1 MPGAEIIPRATV
13 LDASVAVRLLTMEPG
28 TAEAIALLRRPTR
41 WVAPR
46 LLLTEVAGTLH
57 RKIDERRI
65 HDIAAAEALDVLLN
79 AVERG
84 EIRLAEDERFMAAA
98 LMLATLMS
106 HKVADC
112 VYVALAEHEGAALAT
127 ADRRLASL
135 AERRG
140 VTTTLLSQTDRA

>member
-1 MPGAEIIPRATV
+1 MPGAEVIPLATV
-13 LDASVAVRLLTMEPG
+13 LDASVAVRWIATEPG
-28 TAEAIALLRRPTR
+28 TAAAIALLRRPTR
-41 WVAPR
+41 WLAPR
-46 LLLTEVAGTLH
+46 LLLTEVAGALH
-57 RKIDERRI
+57 RKIGERRI
-65 HDIAAAEALDVLLN
+65 RDIAATEALDVLLN
-79 AVERG
+79 AVDRG
-84 EIRLAEDERFMAAA
+84 EIQLAEDERFMAAA

-140 VTTTLLSQTDRA
+140 VATTLLS

>member
-1 MPGAEIIPRATV
+1 MPGAEIIPLATV
-13 LDASVAVRLLTMEPG
+13 LDASVAVRWLAMEPG
-28 TAEAIALLRRPTR
+28 TAAAIALLRRPTR

-46 LLLTEVAGTLH
+46 LLLTEVAGALH
-57 RKIDERRI
+57 RKIGERRI
-65 HDIAAAEALDVLLN
+65 RDIAATEALDVLLN
-79 AVERG
+79 AVDRG
-84 EIRLAEDERFMAAA
+84 EIQLAEDERFMAAA

-140 VTTTLLSQTDRA
+140 VATTLLS

>member
-1 MPGAEIIPRATV
+1 MPGAEVIPLATV
-13 LDASVAVRLLTMEPG
+13 LDASVAVRWLAMEPG
-28 TAEAIALLRRPTR
+28 TTAAVALIKRPTR
-41 WVAPR
+41 WLAPR
-46 LLLTEVAGTLH
+46 LLLTEVAGALH
-57 RKIDERRI
+57 RKVSEGRI
-65 HDIAAAEALDVLLN
+65 RDIAATEALDVLLN

-98 LMLATLMS
+98 FVLATLMS

-112 VYVALAEHEGAALAT
+112 LYVALAELEGAALAT

-140 VTTTLLSQTDRA
+140 VATTLLS

>member
-1 MPGAEIIPRATV
+1 MPGAEIIPLATV
-13 LDASVAVRLLTMEPG
+13 LDASVAVRWLAMEPG
-28 TAEAIALLRRPTR
+28 TAAAVALMGRPTR

-57 RKIDERRI
+57 RKIRERRI
-65 HDIAAAEALDVLLN
+65 RDIAATEALDVLLN
-79 AVERG
+79 AVDRG
-84 EIRLAEDERFMAAA
+84 EIRLAEDERLMAAA
-98 LMLATLMS
+98 LTLATLMA

-112 VYVALAEHEGAALAT
+112 VYVALAEHEGAGLAT

-140 VTTTLLSQTDRA
+140 VATTLLS

>member
-1 MPGAEIIPRATV
+1 MPGAEIIPLATV
-13 LDASVAVRLLTMEPG
+13 LDASVVVRWVSMEPG
-28 TAEAIALLRRPTR
+28 TAAAVALLKRPIR

-46 LLLTEVAGTLH
+46 LLLTEVAGALH
-57 RKIDERRI
+57 RKTSEGRI
-65 HDIAAAEALDVLLN
+65 RDVAATEALDVILS
-79 AVERG
+79 AVHRG
-84 EIRLAEDERFMAAA
+84 EIQLAEDEQFMAAA
-98 LMLATLMS
+98 LVLATLMS

-140 VTTTLLSQTDRA
+140 IATTLLS

>member
-1 MPGAEIIPRATV
+1 MPGAEVIPLATV
-13 LDASVAVRLLTMEPG
+13 LDASVAVSWIATEPG
-28 TAEAIALLRRPTR
+28 TAAAIALMRRPTR
-41 WVAPR
+41 WLAPR
-46 LLLTEVAGTLH
+46 LLLTEVAGALH
-57 RKIDERRI
+57 RKIGERRI
-65 HDIAAAEALDVLLN
+65 RDIAATEALDVLLN
-79 AVERG
+79 AVDRG
-84 EIRLAEDERFMAAA
+84 EIQLAEDERFMAAA

-140 VTTTLLSQTDRA
+140 VATTLLS

>member
-1 MPGAEIIPRATV
+1 MPGAEIIPLATV
-13 LDASVAVRLLTMEPG
+13 LDASVAIRWLAMEPG
-28 TAEAIALLRRPTR
+28 TAAAIALLKRPTR

-46 LLLTEVAGTLH
+46 LLLTEVAGALH
-57 RKIDERRI
+57 RKISERRI
-65 HDIAAAEALDVLLN
+65 RDVAATEALDVLLN
-79 AVERG
+79 AVDRG
-84 EIRLAEDERFMAAA
+84 EIQLAEDERFVGAA
-98 LMLATLMS
+98 LMRATLMS

-140 VTTTLLSQTDRA
+140 VATTLLS

>member
-1 MPGAEIIPRATV
+1 MPGAEVIPLATV
-13 LDASVAVRLLTMEPG
+13 LDASVAVRWVTMEPG
-28 TAEAIALLRRPTR
+28 TAVAIALLRRPTR

-46 LLLTEVAGTLH
+46 LLLTEVAGALH
-57 RKIDERRI
+57 RKIREGRI
-65 HDIAAAEALDVLLN
+65 RDIAATEALDVLLD
-79 AVERG
+79 AIGRG
-84 EIRLAEDERFMAAA
+84 EIQLADDERVMAAA

-140 VTTTLLSQTDRA
+140 VATTLLS

>member
-1 MPGAEIIPRATV
+1 MPGAEIIPLATV
-13 LDASVAVRLLTMEPG
+13 LDASVAVRWIATEPG
-28 TAEAIALLRRPTR
+28 TAAAIALLRRPTR
-41 WVAPR
+41 WIAPR
-46 LLLTEVAGTLH
+46 LLLTEVAGALH
-57 RKIDERRI
+57 RKIGERRI
-65 HDIAAAEALDVLLN
+65 RDVAATEALDALLN
-79 AVERG
+79 AVDRG
-84 EIRLAEDERFMAAA
+84 EIQLAEDERFMAAA

-140 VTTTLLSQTDRA
+140 VATTLLS

>member
-1 MPGAEIIPRATV
+1 MPGAEIIPHTTV
-13 LDASVAVRLLTMEPG
+13 LDASVAVRWLATEPG
-28 TAEAIALLRRPTR
+28 TAAAIALMRRRTR

-46 LLLTEVAGTLH
+46 LLLTEVAGALH
-57 RKIDERRI
+57 RKIGERRI
-65 HDIAAAEALDVLLN
+65 RDIAATEALDVLLH
-79 AVERG
+79 AVDRG

-98 LMLATLMS
+98 LMLATLMR

-140 VTTTLLSQTDRA
+140 VATTLLS

>member
-1 MPGAEIIPRATV
+1 MPGAEIIPLATV
-13 LDASVAVRLLTMEPG
+13 LDASVAVRWITMEPG
-28 TAEAIALLRRPTR
+28 TAAAIDLLKRPTR
-41 WVAPR
+41 WMAPR
-46 LLLTEVAGTLH
+46 LMLTEVAGALH
-57 RKIDERRI
+57 RKIGERRI
-65 HDIAAAEALDVLLN
+65 RDIAAADALDVLLN
-79 AVERG
+79 AVDRG
-84 EIRLAEDERFMAAA
+84 EIRLAEDERLMAAA

-140 VTTTLLSQTDRA
+140 VATTLLS

>member
-1 MPGAEIIPRATV
+1 MPGAEVIPSATV
-13 LDASVAVRLLTMEPG
+13 LDASVAVQWLAMEPG
-28 TAEAIALLRRPTR
+28 TAAAVALMRRPTR

-46 LLLTEVAGTLH
+46 LLLTEVAGALH
-57 RKIDERRI
+57 RKIGEHRMRDV
-65 HDIAAAEALDVLLN
+65 AATEALDVLLN
-79 AVERG
+79 AVDRG

-98 LMLATLMS
+98 LMLATLMN

-140 VTTTLLSQTDRA
+140 VTTTLLS

>member
-1 MPGAEIIPRATV
+1 MPGAEIIPLATV
-13 LDASVAVRLLTMEPG
+13 LDASVAVRWITTEPG
-28 TAEAIALLRRPTR
+28 TAAAIDLLKRPTR
-41 WVAPR
+41 WMAPR
-46 LLLTEVAGTLH
+46 LMLTEVAGALH
-57 RKIDERRI
+57 RKIGERRI
-65 HDIAAAEALDVLLN
+65 RDIAAADALDVLLN
-79 AVERG
+79 AVDRG
-84 EIRLAEDERFMAAA
+84 EIRLAEDERLMAAA

-140 VTTTLLSQTDRA
+140 VATTLLS

>member
-1 MPGAEIIPRATV
+1 MPGAEIIPLATV
-13 LDASVAVRLLTMEPG
+13 LDVSVAVRWLTMEPG
-28 TAEAIALLRRPTR
+28 TAAAIALLKRPTR
-41 WVAPR
+41 WMAPR
-46 LLLTEVAGTLH
+46 LLLTEVAGALH
-57 RKIDERRI
+57 RKIGERRI
-65 HDIAAAEALDVLLN
+65 RDIAAADALDVLLN
-79 AVERG
+79 AVDRG
-84 EIRLAEDERFMAAA
+84 EIRLAEDERLMAAA

-140 VTTTLLSQTDRA
+140 VATTLLS